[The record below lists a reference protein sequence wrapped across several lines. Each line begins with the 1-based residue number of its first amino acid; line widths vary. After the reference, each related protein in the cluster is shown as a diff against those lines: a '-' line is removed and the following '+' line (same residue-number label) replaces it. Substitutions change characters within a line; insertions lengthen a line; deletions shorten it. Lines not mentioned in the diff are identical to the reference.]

1 MFGGVYRRYFKNN
14 LFMKLLL
21 SFAVI
26 IILTIITLAYL
37 MYHFISQS
45 VVQREMDNQKKAME
59 SVNAFLSEK
68 YESVQSMVL
77 GVYRDPRL
85 AADISYFL
93 QHDFRDYIEH
103 GLNRYYEEDVPP
115 YGLAYF
121 ANRLDDDP
129 DIRNLMLYSAEK
141 QSLYVYNRQKAAKLH
156 MTNAVRSYVPDAMA
170 LDNKSVSVPNPWV
183 RKEIDQWDPRLYAVR
198 VAMNDKNSL
207 KYIGQLLIYFDSEG
221 IWKSLA
227 GYKDTLKGTIL
238 VLTPDGQVIFDST
251 NKYYGK
257 PYPYMDQIQ
266 QETGMLE
273 QKSYIATLA
282 QNQAGYIV
290 VGAIP
295 EQEIAAASQG
305 WKRTIIIASV
315 LGILFAILFP
325 SLVVINFAKRTN
337 KIIRFMKKV
346 ESGDLTSRIKEPKED
361 ELGQISRSFNDML
374 DELNRYIERVYKAE
388 IRQKHTELAALQ
400 ARVNPHFLY
409 NTLEVIRM
417 RAISQGAQ
425 DVGEMIFSLSALFR
439 NVVQQKAVYTL
450 KDELE
455 ACRLYLELFRIRYKD
470 KFAYVIECDRELYGI
485 RVVKMFLQPIIENY
499 IVHGIEADR
508 TDNRV
513 VIRFSRENGV
523 IRVRVEDNGAGIEPE
538 RLESIRE
545 SLGAPEEIGGS
556 FGLRV
561 VHDRLKL
568 LYGSEA
574 GMELESEPGVG
585 TTVTVWFP
593 EKEGAAET
601 DV

>member
-1 MFGGVYRRYFKNN
+1 MIGSVYRRYIKNN

-21 SFAVI
+21 SFALI
-26 IILTIITLAYL
+26 TILTIITLSYM
-37 MYHFISQS
+37 MYHVMSQS

-103 GLNRYYEEDVPP
+103 GLNRYYEEDVAP
-115 YGLAYF
+115 YGLSYF
-121 ANRLDDDP
+121 ANRIEDDT

-141 QSLYVYNRQKAAKLH
+141 QSLYVYNRQKSAKLH
-156 MTNAVRSYVPDAMA
+156 ITNAVHSYVPDAMA
-170 LDNKSVSVPNPWV
+170 LDNKNVSVPNPWI
-183 RKEIDQWDPRLYAVR
+183 RKEIDQWDPRLFAVR
-198 VAMNDKNSL
+198 AVMNDKNSL
-207 KYIGQLLIYFDSEG
+207 KYIGQLLIYFDSDG

-227 GYKDTLKGTIL
+227 SYKETLKGTIL
-238 VLTPDGQVIFDST
+238 VLTPDGNVIFDSSGT
-251 NKYYGK
+251 YYGK
-257 PYPYMDQIQ
+257 SYPYMNQIQ

-273 QKSYIATLA
+273 QESYITTLA
-282 QNQAGYIV
+282 QNQAGYVV

-295 EQEIAAASQG
+295 KQEIAAASQG
-305 WKRTIIIASV
+305 WKRTILIASV
-315 LGILFAILFP
+315 LGILIAILFP

-346 ESGDLTSRIKEPKED
+346 ETGDLTSRIIEPKED

-388 IRQKHTELAALQ
+388 IRQKHTEFAALQ

-417 RAISQGAQ
+417 RAISQGAH

-470 KFAYVIECDRELYGI
+470 RFTYAIECDRELYGI
-485 RVVKMFLQPIIENY
+485 PVVKMFLQPIIENY

-508 TDNRV
+508 DDNRA
-513 VIRFSRENGV
+513 VIRFSRENGT
-523 IRVRVEDNGAGIEPE
+523 IRVRVEDNGRGIEPQ
-538 RLESIRE
+538 RLEEIKQA
-545 SLGAPEEIGGS
+545 LGAPEEVGGS

-561 VHDRLKL
+561 VYERLKL
-568 LYGSEA
+568 LHGNRA
-574 GMELESEPGVG
+574 GMELKSKPGAG

-593 EKEGAAET
+593 EKEGAGES